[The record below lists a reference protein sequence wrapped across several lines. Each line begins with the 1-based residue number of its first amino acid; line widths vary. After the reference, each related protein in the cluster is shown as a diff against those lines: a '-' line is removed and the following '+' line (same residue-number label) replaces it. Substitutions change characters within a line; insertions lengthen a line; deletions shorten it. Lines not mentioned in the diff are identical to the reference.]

1 MAPMQ
6 PDSGPSLH
14 AHRRKRRLQAWLG
27 VAALLVVALVVVG
40 IVTLTGNRATTAED
54 GCIGLTCQIPKVTLP
69 TLATLPPIT
78 APAPSTTAATT
89 ATTTLPDRNVGG
101 CMIVA
106 NPTETHHT
114 ICNTHVDLT
123 GLSLRGLDL
132 SYADLSIA
140 LLGQMDLRGGVSLR
154 HAVLSG
160 ATLSHSDLTG
170 ADLSYADLTNVD
182 LAGTTLTGTT
192 WLATICPSGEL
203 SNSNCT
209 TNPAIHQG
217 STDQGGF

>member
-1 MAPMQ
+1 MTSMQ

-14 AHRRKRRLQAWLG
+14 AHRRKRRLQAWLA

-40 IVTLTGNRATTAED
+40 VVTLTGNHSTTGED
-54 GCIGLTCQIPKVTLP
+54 GCIGVTCQIPKVTAP
-69 TLATLPPIT
+69 TLPKVT
-78 APAPSTTAATT
+78 APTLVPTTAATT
-89 ATTTLPDRNVGG
+89 TTTTLPDQNVFG

-123 GLSLRGLDL
+123 GLSLRGVDL
-132 SYADLSIA
+132 SYADLSLA

-160 ATLSHSDLTG
+160 ATLGNSDLTG

-182 LAGTTLTGTT
+182 LNGTNLTNTT

-217 STDQGGF
+217 STDPGLF